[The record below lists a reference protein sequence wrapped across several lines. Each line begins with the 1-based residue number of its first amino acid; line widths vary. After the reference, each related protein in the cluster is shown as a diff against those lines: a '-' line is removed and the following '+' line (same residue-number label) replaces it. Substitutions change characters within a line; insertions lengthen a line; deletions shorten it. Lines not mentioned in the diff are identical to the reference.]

1 VDASANCATPH
12 PFEETSPEVAERLP
26 ELESV
31 VAALE
36 AVVDSAAA
44 GNGLPVQLAASVVIV
59 VPLDAQSTGPGVEPF
74 KIKLPLEKTLAEL
87 VNTAVNMVAAAMV
100 GTRMNQ
106 RVPSPTVAKMRNG

>member
-1 VDASANCATPH
+1 MAMSAAG
-12 PFEETSPEVAERLP
+12 FRAVVAESFGDIFVNNCLK
-26 ELESV
+26 
-31 VAALE
+31 
-36 AVVDSAAA
+36 
-44 GNGLPVQLAASVVIV
+44 NGLLPVQLAASVVIV